1 MLRRQHHG
9 AAQDHSSIRPEPL
22 AAINVGFDHAIRRYW
37 DLLAAGSSVE
47 FDFAVPDRLR
57 TFHFRIRRLSQSDEI
72 LKLRIEPANWWLRWI
87 VSRIDITYDASKR
100 RVLVYEGITDM
111 RDEHGRRYRARLDF
125 DYGTSLR

>member
-1 MLRRQHHG
+1 MGSARRWFK
-9 AAQDHSSIRPEPL
+9 R
-22 AAINVGFDHAIRRYW
+22 
-37 DLLAAGSSVE
+37 E

-57 TFHFRIRRLSQSDEI
+57 AFHFRIRRLSQSDEI

-87 VSRIDITYDASKR
+87 VSRIDITY
-100 RVLVYEGITDM
+100 EGITDM

>member
-1 MLRRQHHG
+1 LGSARRWFK
-9 AAQDHSSIRPEPL
+9 R
-22 AAINVGFDHAIRRYW
+22 
-37 DLLAAGSSVE
+37 E

-57 TFHFRIRRLSQSDEI
+57 AFHFRIRRLSQSDEI

-100 RVLVYEGITDM
+100 RVLAYEGITDM